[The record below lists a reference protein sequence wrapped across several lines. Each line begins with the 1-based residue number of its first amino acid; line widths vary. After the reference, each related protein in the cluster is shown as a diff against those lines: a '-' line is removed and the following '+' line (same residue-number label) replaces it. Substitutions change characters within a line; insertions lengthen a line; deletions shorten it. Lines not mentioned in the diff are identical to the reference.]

1 MLKGVKKMERE
12 WMIEARKELG
22 FSKSELA
29 KEVKVVR
36 SYITE
41 IEKGNKSPSGKL
53 ALKLSRVLKVR
64 MEKFFEEELEA
75 EERELVN
82 Q

>member
-1 MLKGVKKMERE
+1 MERE